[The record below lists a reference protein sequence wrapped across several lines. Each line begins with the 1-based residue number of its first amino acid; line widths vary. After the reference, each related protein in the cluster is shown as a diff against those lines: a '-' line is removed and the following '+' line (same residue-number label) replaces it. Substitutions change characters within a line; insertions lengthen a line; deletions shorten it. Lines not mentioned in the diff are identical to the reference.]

1 MKVITVFY
9 RKDGKKRKSV
19 RFQKITMSIEVNLKW
34 VLLDISDYNTCED
47 VRTLNV
53 GSARVGNRDG
63 CISLHEKKSNRD
75 ACSTNVMDK
84 RTALQYCKN
93 SDKYIV

>member
-1 MKVITVFY
+1 
-9 RKDGKKRKSV
+9 
-19 RFQKITMSIEVNLKW
+19 MSIEVNLKW

-75 ACSTNVMDK
+75 ACSTIVMDK

-93 SDKYIV
+93 SDKYILCNYKLS

>member
-1 MKVITVFY
+1 M
-9 RKDGKKRKSV
+9 
-19 RFQKITMSIEVNLKW
+19 
-34 VLLDISDYNTCED
+34 LLDISDLKRCEN

-53 GSARVGNRDG
+53 GSARVGNRDS

-93 SDKYIV
+93 SDKYIVEL